1 MLRLQK
7 IEDLYI
13 FGVWKPVK
21 DANNAA
27 ATILKEFCKQASK
40 HILIL
45 FYHVHA
51 IKKKLTISWN

>member
-27 ATILKEFCKQASK
+27 ATILKEFCKQASIFSCLQLQK
-40 HILIL
+40 HN
-45 FYHVHA
+45 VCV
-51 IKKKLTISWN
+51 